1 MTLGSEIEWNK
12 NAGSILEKWKIFPSG
27 EVPPEIKTTGTGINI
42 QLPWYNFIKYHNQ
55 KNGLLWYLLFW
66 NSMRQNSARL
76 DCENMEE
83 MGEET
88 TNKSKHTRNNQ
99 VALRNFRDDRYPCI

>member
-1 MTLGSEIEWNK
+1 
-12 NAGSILEKWKIFPSG
+12 
-27 EVPPEIKTTGTGINI
+27 
-42 QLPWYNFIKYHNQ
+42 
-55 KNGLLWYLLFW
+55 
-66 NSMRQNSARL
+66 MRQSSTRL

-99 VALRNFRDDRYPCI
+99 VALRNLRDDRYPCI